1 MPTYRSLFVLLFVL
15 MLSGPASA
23 EGLTDLIMSPED
35 EKRIGAAE
43 HQKILTEFGGAYHDE
58 ALTDYVDSI
67 GQFLVT
73 TTATADTEYTFT
85 VLNSPVVNAFALPGG
100 YVYVTRGLVALAE
113 NEAELAGVIA
123 HEIGHVVSR
132 HSAKRQTKGTLANI
146 GLLILGA
153 ATESSTAVDIG
164 QLGAS
169 AILSGYSRED
179 EYEAD
184 NLGVQYM
191 SRAGFSPHAMA
202 SFLRKLQANDQL
214 QSLLYGRRSSSGFGF
229 FDTHPRTADRVER
242 AIADASALQVSNPIV
257 AQDIYYEKIDGVLYG
272 DDPSEGLI
280 FGRRFV
286 HPDLRFQFTVPQDF
300 HLINTP
306 TAVLARGPSGA
317 GIKLDMDDARTGGD
331 MRRYITDVW
340 APEVTVR
347 NVRRFKVNG
356 QPAASAVISGIQ
368 NGQADAVLAAIYHRK
383 NVYRLAFVV
392 PRAVEGRLNYAVEQ
406 TVQSFRSLTAAQA
419 REYRPQS
426 VVVHEVQPG
435 DTIHSL
441 SRRLPFADH
450 QLERFLVLN
459 GMDRNSDLR
468 AGQLVKLIE

>member
-1 MPTYRSLFVLLFVL
+1 
-15 MLSGPASA
+15 
-23 EGLTDLIMSPED
+23 
-35 EKRIGAAE
+35 
-43 HQKILTEFGGAYHDE
+43 
-58 ALTDYVDSI
+58 
-67 GQFLVT
+67 
-73 TTATADTEYTFT
+73 
-85 VLNSPVVNAFALPGG
+85 
-100 YVYVTRGLVALAE
+100 
-113 NEAELAGVIA
+113 
-123 HEIGHVVSR
+123 
-132 HSAKRQTKGTLANI
+132 
-146 GLLILGA
+146 
-153 ATESSTAVDIG
+153 
-164 QLGAS
+164 
-169 AILSGYSRED
+169 
-179 EYEAD
+179 
-184 NLGVQYM
+184 M

-214 QSLLYGRRSSSGFGF
+214 QSLLYGRRSSTAFGF

-286 HPDLRFQFTVPQDF
+286 HPDLRFQFTVPKDF

-306 TAVLARGPSGA
+306 AAVLARGPSGA
-317 GIKLDMDDARTGGD
+317 GIKLDMADARTGGD

-356 QPAASAVISGIQ
+356 QPAASAVISGIE

-419 REYRPQS
+419 REYRAQS